1 MNDLTCR
8 QEAAHRFGMTL
19 QNQLSAAPLPFEPAV
34 ADEVLARFPNVTLQ
48 LRSLLRGMAG
58 SSSFLR
64 SLLEIE
70 TEWFTTILD
79 LDPDTAF
86 EEILENLQKFID
98 QGKIRHVG
106 LSNETPWGLSRF
118 LEIS

>member
-34 ADEVLARFPNVTLQ
+34 AEEVLARFPNVTSQ

-70 TEWFTTILD
+70 TEWFTSILD
-79 LDPDTAF
+79 LDPDTSF
-86 EEILENLQKFID
+86 EKILENID
-98 QGKIRHVG
+98 AP
-106 LSNETPWGLSRF
+106 LP
-118 LEIS
+118 